1 VNSKLLVQALIIAT
15 VLQLAMVLSGHWVE
29 FIKNQFAT
37 VGVAI
42 SIVGAIHYVRAARPS
57 WLWAVAGG
65 AIVGGV
71 SALIGI
77 VVSYA
82 LGDVTVD
89 ILYIGTIASTVA
101 AAIAGAVMRIFAK
114 PAAA

>member
-1 VNSKLLVQALIIAT
+1 MNTKLLVQALVVAT

-57 WLWAVAGG
+57 WAWAGLGG
-65 AIVGGV
+65 AIVGGL

-77 VVSYA
+77 LVSYL
-82 LGDVTVD
+82 LGDVTAD
-89 ILYIGTIASTVA
+89 ILYIGTGASTVA
-101 AAIAGAVMRIFAK
+101 GAVAGLVMRLFAK
-114 PAAA
+114 PATA